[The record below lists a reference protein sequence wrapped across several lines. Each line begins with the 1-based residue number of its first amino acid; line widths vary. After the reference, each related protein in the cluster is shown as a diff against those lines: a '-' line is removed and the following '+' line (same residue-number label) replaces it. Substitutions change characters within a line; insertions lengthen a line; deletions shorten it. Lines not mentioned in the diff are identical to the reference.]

1 MTRQEK
7 EFKILCEKFIQSPP
21 KYRMK
26 IVLPQLLESIENNK
40 TLNEDFLDDL
50 QGTVKGWF
58 GTTGVNSIWE
68 RVISSVLDGMG
79 MEEGFLRDTVEVV
92 LANSKWTELPGI
104 LTDCGKFSDLIVAQL
119 PEIIAKYVAKQFI
132 DEDILTVA
140 LRKTIIDTLATT
152 EFAQSMKG
160 VVRDAVCQALGWVG
174 GLFGAGNRKEW
185 KKKQYQGS
193 GGEYNKTAPVK
204 FS

>member
-1 MTRQEK
+1 MTRQEQ

-40 TLNEDFLDDL
+40 TLNEDLFDDL
-50 QGTVKGWF
+50 TGKVKGWF
-58 GTTGVNSIWE
+58 GGKVMNTIWE
-68 RVISSVLDGMG
+68 RVISSILDGMG

-92 LANSKWTELPGI
+92 LANSKWQDLPGI
-104 LTDCGKFSDLIVAQL
+104 LTNCGKFSDLIVAQL
-119 PEIIAKYVAKQFI
+119 PEIIAKYVARQFV

-140 LRKTIIDTLATT
+140 LRKTIVDTLATT

-174 GLFGAGNRKEW
+174 GIFGSGNREEW
-185 KKKQYQGS
+185 KKQQYQGS
-193 GGEYNKTAPVK
+193 GSEYNKKAPVK

>member
-7 EFKILCEKFIQSPP
+7 EFKMLCEKFIQSPP

-40 TLNEDFLDDL
+40 TLNEGFLDDM
-50 QGTVKGWF
+50 GKKVKGWF
-58 GTTGVNSIWE
+58 GGTGMNTIWE

-119 PEIIAKYVAKQFI
+119 PEIIAKYVAKQFV

-140 LRKTIIDTLATT
+140 LRKTIVDTLATT

-160 VVRDAVCQALGWVG
+160 VVKDAVCQALGWVG
-174 GLFGAGNRKEW
+174 GLFGAGDREEW

-193 GGEYNKTAPVK
+193 GAEYNKKAPVK

>member
-26 IVLPQLLESIENNK
+26 IVLPQLLESIEKNK
-40 TLNEDFLDDL
+40 SLNEGVLDDL
-50 QGTVKGWF
+50 TGTVKGWWQ
-58 GTTGVNSIWE
+58 GTGVNSVWE

-104 LTDCGKFSDLIVAQL
+104 LTNCGKFSDLIVAQL
-119 PEIIAKYVAKQFI
+119 PEIIAKYVAKQFV

-140 LRKTIIDTLATT
+140 LRKTIVDTLATT

-160 VVRDAVCQALGWVG
+160 VVRDAVCSALGWVG
-174 GLFGAGNRKEW
+174 GLFGTGNREEW
-185 KKKQYQGS
+185 KKQQYQGS
-193 GGEYNKTAPVK
+193 GAEYNKKAPVK